1 MHGRIAGAL
10 GLAAFALGQT
20 VPATNLT
27 YESRACR
34 PGFDH
39 FQFCNTSLSKEQRLD
54 NLLSLIDQETEIV
67 PLLSARSPPNN
78 ITRLGIPNYSWGT
91 NCIHGVKGSCLSTAD
106 GKTYC
111 PTSFPNPVNLGA
123 SFNKSMWTKM
133 GRVIGVETRAM
144 WLAGAKETNDPHDFV
159 ALDCWSPNI
168 NINRD
173 PRWGR
178 NQEVP
183 SEDPTV
189 TAMFGRLYAHAHQ
202 NSPDEKRFLNGVTTL
217 KHWDAYSLD
226 DSDGATRYNFNAIVD
241 NATLADTFFPAFKD
255 SVANGGA
262 LGVMCSYNSVNG
274 VPTCGSAFLKNALR
288 DVFNFTGYMTSDSDS
303 VKNIYQDHKYVA
315 TAEEASCLA
324 IKDGQCDVD
333 SGNTYADHLL
343 KGVQAGNCSMDD
355 VRLAWKHTMGLLF
368 DLGLFDPAEDQ
379 PLWKIPIQEI
389 GKKESQQASSQASQE
404 SMVLLKNNDKT
415 LPFQT
420 GKKYAVVGPHYQAQQ
435 DLVGDDIGQLC
446 PDGKYDCYED
456 LLSAIKRVSKGTIVS
471 AAGCAVKDNS
481 TSGFAEALALI
492 DSSVEAVMLTIGTDQ
507 LVEKE
512 MRDRTA
518 VNLPGVQAEFT
529 KQVLA
534 KAASVSKPVVI
545 VLINGGMVS
554 LGNEAISSSSAILET
569 FFADV
574 WGANAIATTL
584 FGENPYLGGKM
595 PYTVYPAD
603 YVNEIKMSDMSMNKK
618 GTPGRSYKYYTG
630 PTEFDFGF
638 GLAYTTFEFQ
648 AAKPAAA
655 PTCDD
660 HRSGDSVSVLV
671 KNTGL
676 VTGDNV
682 LFLYVLGGYT
692 GSGGLPLQKKLHNFE
707 RVHLAAG
714 EQRTVQFELSS
725 DHFLNIEDNGDHT
738 CTPGTRTIRIS
749 DGVNHQ
755 DIDIVV
761 GGSKTTA
768 FTFPDVPPRKRE

>member
-1 MHGRIAGAL
+1 MHKAL
-10 GLAAFALGQT
+10 AVVGLAALSTGQT

-27 YESRACR
+27 YETRACR
-34 PGFDH
+34 PGYDH
-39 FQFCNTSLSKEQRLD
+39 FQFCNTSLTKDQRLD

-67 PLLSARSPPNN
+67 PLLSARTPPNN

-91 NCIHGVKGSCLSTAD
+91 NCIHGVKASCLSTD
-106 GKTYC
+106 NGKTYC

-123 SFNKSMWTKM
+123 SFNKSMWAKM

-144 WLAGAKETNDPHDFV
+144 WLAGAKETNDPNDFV

-183 SEDPTV
+183 SEDPMV
-189 TAMFGRLYAHAHQ
+189 NGLFGRLYSQAHQ
-202 NSPDEKRFLNGVTTL
+202 HSPEETRFLNGVTTL

-226 DSDGATRYNFNAIVD
+226 DSDGATRYNFDAVID

-255 SVANGGA
+255 SVANGGS

-274 VPTCGSAFLKNALR
+274 VPTCGSPFLKNTLR
-288 DVFNFTGYMTSDSDS
+288 NVFNFTGYMTSDSDS
-303 VKNIYQDHKYVA
+303 VRNIYQDHKYVA
-315 TAEEASCLA
+315 TAEEASCFAL
-324 IKDGQCDVD
+324 KEGQCDVD
-333 SGNTYADHLL
+333 SGDTYSKHLL
-343 KGVQAGNCSMDD
+343 AGVKAGLCSMDD

-379 PLWKIPIQEI
+379 PLWKIPVTEI
-389 GKKESQQASSQASQE
+389 GKEESQQASSQASKE
-404 SMVLLKNNDKT
+404 SMVLLKNDNT
-415 LPFQT
+415 LPLKT
-420 GKKYAVVGPHYQAQQ
+420 GKKYAVVGPHFQAQQ

-446 PDGKYDCYED
+446 ADGKYDCFED
-456 LLSAIKRVSKGTIVS
+456 LLSAIKRVSQGTIVS
-471 AAGCAVKDNS
+471 AAGCSVKDNS
-481 TSGFAEALALI
+481 TAGFAEALALI
-492 DSSVEAVMLTIGTDQ
+492 DSSVDAVVLTIGTDQ

-512 MRDRTA
+512 MRDRTS
-518 VNLPGVQAEFT
+518 VSLPGVQAEFT

-534 KAASVSKPVVI
+534 KAATLSKPVVI

-554 LGNEAISSSSAILET
+554 MGSDVISSTNSILET

-603 YVNEIKMSDMSMNKK
+603 YVNEIKMSEMSLNKK

-630 PTEFDFGF
+630 PTEFDFAF
-638 GLAYTTFEFQ
+638 GLAYTTFEFH
-648 AAKPAAA
+648 ADKPAAA
-655 PTCDD
+655 PTCED
-660 HRSGDSVSVLV
+660 HNRGDGVSVTV
-671 KNTGL
+671 KNTGA

-682 LFLYVLGGYT
+682 LFLYVLGGHT
-692 GSGGLPLQKKLHNFE
+692 GSDGLPLQKKLHNFE

-714 EQRTVQFELSS
+714 EERTVHFELTS
-725 DHFLNIEDNGDHT
+725 DHFLDVEANGDHT
-738 CTPGTRTIRIS
+738 CTPGARTIRIS

-755 DIDIVV
+755 DIDVTV
-761 GGSKTTA
+761 EGTVRTA
-768 FTFPDVPPRKRE
+768 FTFPDVPPRKRA